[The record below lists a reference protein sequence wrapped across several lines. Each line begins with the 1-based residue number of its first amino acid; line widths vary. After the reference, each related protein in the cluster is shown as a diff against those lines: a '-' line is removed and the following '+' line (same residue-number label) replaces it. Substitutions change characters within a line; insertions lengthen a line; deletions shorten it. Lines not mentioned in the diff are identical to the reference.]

1 MNETP
6 LCACWSGVFFFSE
19 AAVLMLMMLA
29 LEMPMEDDE
38 TIWLRGEE
46 EEGGWRWRG
55 GGERERSP
63 CRGCTRASSAAPCD
77 REPGALRLA
86 AVEPEDADG
95 VMLLLVRLGAAIT
108 ASPDHTTAPRRKG
121 VWHRPAADTK
131 RAQAPSRREVVWIA
145 R

>member
-1 MNETP
+1 MP
-6 LCACWSGVFFFSE
+6 AGLGCFFFFFRGGG
-19 AAVLMLMMLA
+19 ADA
-29 LEMPMEDDE
+29 DDARSRNADGGRRND
-38 TIWLRGEE
+38 LVARGGRR
-46 EEGGWRWRG
+46 GGAEG

>member
-6 LCACWSGVFFFSE
+6 LCACWSGFFE

-38 TIWLRGEE
+38 TILLRGEE
-46 EEGGWRWRG
+46 EGG
-55 GGERERSP
+55 SP

-95 VMLLLVRLGAAIT
+95 GMLLLVRLGAAIT

-121 VWHRPAADTK
+121 VWHRPATDTK
-131 RAQAPSRREVVWIA
+131 RAQAPSRREVVWITS
-145 R
+145 